1 MNSRCIGTLILLS
14 WIGALTVRAEEVAS
28 LPLAVTVLEQ
38 ALHQFPAANSAS
50 AENSIMRHALQS
62 IRNGRAEDG
71 RQELKSLQRS
81 LQGESSRSDS
91 TSGNGGAT
99 RLDSATRELLLEQFA
114 ERNPEALRNQVDA
127 FVAGLQAQ
135 LEATRS
141 LELEL
146 RHHNLVSGSLS
157 PVRNWVLGRT
167 FESATESLDLL
178 RRGLQGR
185 PIIHSIHFVRHSAEF
200 VRRYSAFLA
209 AYVERFETVSEH
221 AEHLDR
227 AITDFF
233 ITGGFRI
240 ESWDSET
247 VAREE
252 TEAKLRIYLN
262 RETVGAVTLCVS
274 LAVEIGGLAFTG
286 GATAETIPGTVAA
299 LYRAV
304 QVTNYGISVASGA
317 FWIAERVQ
325 QDGVRGFYEFDTL
338 LNLVGMAKLLP
349 IPYQRI
355 LGSRAVEVL
364 SGHRRAF
371 DIAWAG
377 RRCLY
382 SIYQLTQ
389 VDQLSR
395 RWQLAPSTVR
405 RNAVISLLTGLFS
418 GGKRV
423 FYPELPRSAL

>member
-1 MNSRCIGTLILLS
+1 MNSRSIGTLILLS
-14 WIGALTVRAEEVAS
+14 WIGALSVRAEELVPQ
-28 LPLAVTVLEQ
+28 PLAVTVLEQ
-38 ALHQFPAANSAS
+38 ALHQLPASDSAA
-50 AENSIMRHALQS
+50 AENSILHHALQS
-62 IRNGRAEDG
+62 IRNGRAEEG
-71 RQELKSLQRS
+71 RQELRSLQQS

-91 TSGNGGAT
+91 RSEHEGAT
-99 RLDSATRELLLEQFA
+99 RLNSATRELLLEQFA
-114 ERNPEALRNQVDA
+114 DRSPEALRAQVDV

-146 RHHNLVSGSLS
+146 RRHNLVSGSLS
-157 PVRNWVLGRT
+157 PIRNWVLGQS
-167 FESATESLDLL
+167 FESATQSLDLL
-178 RRGLQGR
+178 RRALRGR

-200 VRRYSAFLA
+200 VRRYSSFLA
-209 AYVERFETVSEH
+209 AYLERFETVSEH

-227 AITDFF
+227 AIGDFF
-233 ITGGFRI
+233 ITGGFRV

-252 TEAKLRIYLN
+252 TEARLRIYLN
-262 RETVGAVTLCVS
+262 RETVGVVTLCVS

-304 QVTNYGISVASGA
+304 QVTNYGISVASGV

-355 LGSRAVEVL
+355 LGARVVRVL
-364 SGHRRAF
+364 SGQRRAF

-389 VDQLSR
+389 VDQLSQ

-405 RNAVISLLTGLFS
+405 RNAVISLLAGLFS